1 MINKWLWLRFLCFI
15 RKKKELQSISIEIE
29 YMYAVGELHHGRD
42 THTLSACTYEKAI
55 IRVLCTHTVYETL
68 WKLFTTSRHKYISQY
83 TRSARYSSAAG
94 SSSQARNKY
103 ESRESLIMQIGRIQW
118 GIVFGRERGSTIRGR
133 TAGQPCDLWGSA
145 QHDNWIRLASAE
157 CKMGFL
163 FSLQSRTG
171 EYNGEM
177 YFKMADESFR
187 FLF

>member
-1 MINKWLWLRFLCFI
+1 MQMRKCRYTHTTLLCTCI
-15 RKKKELQSISIEIE
+15 YKKKVIVTNP
-29 YMYAVGELHHGRD
+29 A
-42 THTLSACTYEKAI
+42 YEN
-55 IRVLCTHTVYETL
+55 V
-68 WKLFTTSRHKYISQY
+68 WKLSTVPQHKYISVANACHGS
-83 TRSARYSSAAG
+83 TAG

-133 TAGQPCDLWGSA
+133 TVGQPCDLWGSA